1 MGGAISDL
9 RLEDGGDCCIR
20 CEGGTWSLT
29 RLRLRCSHG
38 AALLASHGSRVTL
51 NDCILGGEGE
61 DEMGK
66 HVMLSAY
73 GSVQE
78 QGLSKRACYAL
89 VLRNE
94 AVCHLTGC
102 QLRECSEAALL
113 VAHRARALLAR
124 CRIYHCHATFI
135 SGVGRGR
142 ALELSSCSIEL
153 ATADKLWA
161 DADRPHTVVWGD
173 HNLVEWPDAEET
185 SEDDAARWGDAGIVP
200 PQPRVGEAGDDA
212 DSDDSLD
219 EQTFA
224 VSLCTW
230 AEPAR
235 PTMPPPQPPAPI
247 RLPLQAGGLLCI

>member
-124 CRIYHCHATFI
+124 CRITLALAGMLAQVRGWLHGAVCT
-135 SGVGRGR
+135 GWQRWQRGR
-142 ALELSSCSIEL
+142 RQRCL
-153 ATADKLWA
+153 
-161 DADRPHTVVWGD
+161 R
-173 HNLVEWPDAEET
+173 
-185 SEDDAARWGDAGIVP
+185 
-200 PQPRVGEAGDDA
+200 
-212 DSDDSLD
+212 
-219 EQTFA
+219 
-224 VSLCTW
+224 
-230 AEPAR
+230 
-235 PTMPPPQPPAPI
+235 
-247 RLPLQAGGLLCI
+247 GGLLCSVHACLCYWVKLQP